1 MKIYKIFRENY
12 EFTNDQKKC
21 WFSKLTFKM
30 MFEIK
35 DGLMVKINESDK
47 TASITKS
54 PKATGN
60 ICVPCFYEKENIK
73 YKIISIEHNAF

>member
-1 MKIYKIFRENY
+1 
-12 EFTNDQKKC
+12 
-21 WFSKLTFKM
+21 M

-73 YKIISIEHNAF
+73 YNIISIEHNAFEKCNIDSIKS